1 MNIFRYKNF
10 SIPTS
15 TTPVKDYM
23 AMGNLLAK
31 TPLRKKSDGTFD
43 DEDYYSESDEIVY
56 CGEESLDLVNTS
68 AFCQVKHFSRKLI
81 RKKINHYHH

>member
-23 AMGNLLAK
+23 VMGNLLGK

-56 CGEESLDLVNTS
+56 CGEESLDLVSTF
-68 AFCQVKHFSRKLI
+68 AFFLSSLTILRKVKEEI
-81 RKKINHYHH
+81 